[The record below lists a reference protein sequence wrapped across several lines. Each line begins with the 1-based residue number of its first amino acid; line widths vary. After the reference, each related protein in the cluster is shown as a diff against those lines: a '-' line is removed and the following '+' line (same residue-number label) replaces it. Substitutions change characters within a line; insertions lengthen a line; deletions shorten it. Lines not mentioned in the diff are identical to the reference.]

1 MRTFLINNKRYVAKE
16 FTFGAVRQFE
26 GLGLALSNIQ
36 SMPMTLISAYLAFCS
51 GMSIEAADKEINDH
65 VVNGGK
71 LDEIFKIITDE
82 MGESRFFQAL
92 NTKTEEAEKETPE
105 KVNEEIVE

>member
-26 GLGLALSNIQ
+26 GLGLALSNMQ

-65 VVNGGK
+65 VINGGK

-92 NTKTEEAEKETPE
+92 NTKTEETEKESPE